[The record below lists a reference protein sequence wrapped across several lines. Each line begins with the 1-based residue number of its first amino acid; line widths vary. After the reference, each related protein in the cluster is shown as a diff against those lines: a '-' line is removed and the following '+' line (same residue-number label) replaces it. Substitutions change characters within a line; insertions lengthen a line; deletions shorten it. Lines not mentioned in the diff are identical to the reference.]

1 MLACLA
7 NNKPR
12 FDISGRA
19 HIYTLMCYTYVCFGV
34 EVGKY
39 QGVLS
44 LANSQPKCCLAC
56 ASNTPCTTAL
66 LLARSYTPCKL
77 ARSLTVCAWTALRQL
92 ADPDNHLKHCQFPT
106 FLRFTC
112 RSGQSEGL
120 PYGEKCLF
128 VANDWHAALVP
139 SFLAAKYRRNGVY
152 TDARSIVAIHNM
164 SHQGVE
170 PSSFFGRLGL
180 PSDW

>member
-1 MLACLA
+1 VTW
-7 NNKPR
+7 
-12 FDISGRA
+12 I
-19 HIYTLMCYTYVCFGV
+19 
-34 EVGKY
+34 
-39 QGVLS
+39 
-44 LANSQPKCCLAC
+44 
-56 ASNTPCTTAL
+56 
-66 LLARSYTPCKL
+66 
-77 ARSLTVCAWTALRQL
+77 ALRQR
-92 ADPDNHLKHCQFPT
+92 ADSDDHLKHCQFPT
-106 FLRFTC
+106 SVSLIC

-180 PSDW
+180 PGDW

>member
-1 MLACLA
+1 MQIQTTISTIADALPDYVLQHCQHKDWLCLDSTQTAC
-7 NNKPR
+7 R
-12 FDISGRA
+12 
-19 HIYTLMCYTYVCFGV
+19 H
-34 EVGKY
+34 
-39 QGVLS
+39 Q
-44 LANSQPKCCLAC
+44 QPSEALP
-56 ASNTPCTTAL
+56 TPL
-66 LLARSYTPCKL
+66 LLSCI
-77 ARSLTVCAWTALRQL
+77 
-92 ADPDNHLKHCQFPT
+92 
-106 FLRFTC
+106 C

-180 PSDW
+180 PGDWWAALTCCCFFFRLGLRTF

>member
-1 MLACLA
+1 MNTLHNCTAACPLIYALQVASTRAGYACGQHPDSLQMLTTIQSTAE
-7 NNKPR
+7 
-12 FDISGRA
+12 S
-19 HIYTLMCYTYVCFGV
+19 HTLIC
-34 EVGKY
+34 
-39 QGVLS
+39 
-44 LANSQPKCCLAC
+44 
-56 ASNTPCTTAL
+56 
-66 LLARSYTPCKL
+66 
-77 ARSLTVCAWTALRQL
+77 
-92 ADPDNHLKHCQFPT
+92 
-106 FLRFTC
+106 TC
-112 RSGQSEGL
+112 RSGQAQGL

-152 TDARSIVAIHNM
+152 TGARSIVAIHNM